1 MAGPRPR
8 VDPEAIRS
16 WLDDHPGA
24 TAADLRTT
32 FPALPE
38 TTALRYAAQGV
49 PHTYERAGTVPVDRL
64 SDEDRDLL
72 VLTVRAL
79 GRRLQRWS
87 ADLEKGRGGL
97 DRDEAQAALSI
108 AKTRRELI
116 DAHPGLLE
124 VVKAT
129 EAAAT
134 DDDDIDDI
142 VSALVGPARA

>member
-1 MAGPRPR
+1 MGGSRPK

-24 TAADLRTT
+24 TAAELRAT

-38 TTALRYAAQGV
+38 STAQRYVTQGV
-49 PHTYERAGTVPVDRL
+49 PHSYERAGTVPVDRL

-72 VLTVRAL
+72 VRTVRAL
-79 GRRLQRWS
+79 GRRLERYS
-87 ADLEKGRGGL
+87 ADLESAGGPL
-97 DRDEAQAALSI
+97 DRDEAQAALAV

-124 VVKAT
+124 VVKAS

-142 VSALVGPARA
+142 VSALAGPARA